1 MRAKSGRIT
10 GCTSQYKKID
20 MLVSKRKET
29 NTEQLFTKKLVAL
42 IGLIANRLCLN
53 SLCFDWQTDDYFGG
67 NRNVETN

>member
-1 MRAKSGRIT
+1 
-10 GCTSQYKKID
+10 

-53 SLCFDWQTDDYFGG
+53 SLCFDWQTDDYYGG